1 MAKDNTKAYRNQ
13 AYLFKRYLWLISV
26 LMDYKRLSY
35 REISEMWA
43 RSSLNDNPGTGLPRR
58 TFYDHIDAIQEV
70 FGVSIKNEG
79 RGRYQYYVKNE
90 EEIHSD
96 VLRSWMLDNFS
107 LGNVLLGARGIQNRI
122 FLQDVPSSK
131 RWLSIIIDAI
141 KEKRVLHMEYTSF
154 KLGKVPTLHL
164 CPLFVK
170 LYENRWYVYAHRM
183 DDKTMKQYALDRIDY
198 VAVTD
203 EQFEDEPSDEEMAS
217 MAHCFGH
224 SIYPDIKPRNI
235 YVKASSKAAK
245 FLDTLPLH
253 ASQVKIKED
262 DEGAV
267 YRYYFA
273 PTPDFET
280 KLKAWNGLLEVLPE
294 EEYENL

>member
-1 MAKDNTKAYRNQ
+1 MAKGDTKAYRNQ

-43 RSSLNDNPGTGLPRR
+43 RSSLNDQPEAGLPRR

-107 LGNVLLGARGIQNRI
+107 LGNVLLGAKGIQNRI
-122 FLQDVPSSK
+122 FLQDIPSSK

-141 KEKRVLHMEYTSF
+141 KEKRVLQMEYTSF
-154 KLGKVPTLHL
+154 KLGKVPTLFL

-170 LYENRWYVYAHRM
+170 LYENRWYVYAHRT
-183 DDKTMKQYALDRIDY
+183 DNKVMKQYALDRIDHI
-198 VAVTD
+198 VVTD
-203 EQFEDEPSDEEMAS
+203 ERFEDEPSDEELAC

-224 SIYPDIKPRNI
+224 LIYPGIKPRNI
-235 YVKASSKAAK
+235 YLKATSQAAC
-245 FLDTLPLH
+245 FLDTLPLQ
-253 ASQVKIKED
+253 ASQVKVRED
-262 DEGAV
+262 ADGAV
-267 YRYYFA
+267 FRYYSA
-273 PTPDFET
+273 PTSEFES
-280 KLKAWNGLLEVLPE
+280 KIKSWNGQLEVLSE
-294 EEYENL
+294 EESEIL